1 MKIEIIK
8 EHKPIHQIF
17 ECLKDFT
24 NVSFLDSSLKKG
36 QGRHSIIGI
45 YPYFSI
51 SIQNG
56 KTKVNGKEVPSS
68 FEDTLKD
75 YMAENKSENNTSL
88 PIISGAI
95 GYFSYDYG
103 LKNAGVVSQHKRRL
117 DVPDAFVCF
126 YDVFIIEDHQDNIL
140 YVVANGKLKDEYEE
154 IDEVKK
160 LLNLYLKESVDIVNK
175 DYSTMAHS
183 KDTQLSTS
191 NIIPDFEQDEYM
203 KAIGKMKQHILEGDI
218 YVVNMTEQFRI
229 YSEKKP
235 YEVFKILRRLSPS
248 PFGAYIQYENFAIIC
263 SSPERFL
270 KVRENKL
277 TTCPIKG
284 TRKRGTTKEEDEK
297 LKCELECSEKEKS
310 ELLMVVDLER
320 NDLNKICVPGS
331 VKVKN
336 LFSIESYAQVF
347 HLVSQVEGQL
357 KKNTDVVDILSA
369 MFPGGS
375 ITGTPKLSAMKIID
389 KIEKS
394 SRNLYTGSIGY
405 LAFDG
410 SIDLNIIIR
419 TAVYQKGVY
428 HVGAGGGIT
437 YESDEK
443 FEIEEVFQKA
453 QAIFHSILV

>member
-1 MKIEIIK
+1 
-8 EHKPIHQIF
+8 
-17 ECLKDFT
+17 
-24 NVSFLDSSLKKG
+24 
-36 QGRHSIIGI
+36 
-45 YPYFSI
+45 
-51 SIQNG
+51 
-56 KTKVNGKEVPSS
+56 
-68 FEDTLKD
+68 
-75 YMAENKSENNTSL
+75 
-88 PIISGAI
+88 
-95 GYFSYDYG
+95 
-103 LKNAGVVSQHKRRL
+103 
-117 DVPDAFVCF
+117 
-126 YDVFIIEDHQDNIL
+126 
-140 YVVANGKLKDEYEE
+140 
-154 IDEVKK
+154 
-160 LLNLYLKESVDIVNK
+160 
-175 DYSTMAHS
+175 
-183 KDTQLSTS
+183 
-191 NIIPDFEQDEYM
+191 
-203 KAIGKMKQHILEGDI
+203 
-218 YVVNMTEQFRI
+218 
-229 YSEKKP
+229 
-235 YEVFKILRRLSPS
+235 
-248 PFGAYIQYENFAIIC
+248 
-263 SSPERFL
+263 
-270 KVRENKL
+270 
-277 TTCPIKG
+277 
-284 TRKRGTTKEEDEK
+284 
-297 LKCELECSEKEKS
+297 
-310 ELLMVVDLER
+310 MVVDLER